1 MSATLAQARWLRAPE
16 SRRVLAAL
24 TAGGRP
30 ARFVGG
36 CVRDTLLDPGID
48 MPDLDLATPEL
59 PERVMALC
67 EAAGLKVI
75 PTGLRHGT
83 VTVHGGRHHYEVTTL
98 RRDVATD
105 RPACGGRVH
114 RRLRPGRGAPR
125 LHHQR
130 HELRRRGPALRPVRR
145 RGRPRAPAA
154 SASSA
159 TPPRRI
165 AEDYLRILRFFRFY
179 GRFGRPPAD
188 AAALAACRELAPGID
203 RLSGERVRQELLRLL
218 ETEGAVPA
226 LGLMRDTGVL
236 RRILP
241 EPPGFA
247 PLLRLATAWPD
258 ADAILRLSVLL
269 RSAGSDKAS
278 VEQTATRLR
287 LPARDRDRL
296 AALVRLPLPDPHAD
310 GRAHRYGILCARHR
324 PVPRPAPP
332 RRRPGRRRSV
342 FSPCRRGAGHRLAST
357 RVPAGRQRSPEPRH
371 PARPRARRS
380 PEACQALVGDP

>member
-1 MSATLAQARWLRAPE
+1 M
-16 SRRVLAAL
+16 
-24 TAGGRP
+24 
-30 ARFVGG
+30 
-36 CVRDTLLDPGID
+36 RDTLLDPGID
-48 MPDLDLATPEL
+48 MPDLDLATAEL

-105 RPACGGRVH
+105 GRHAVVAFTDDFVLDAARRDLTINAMSCDGEGRLFDPFEGEADLRAGRIRFVGDPA
-114 RRLRPGRGAPR
+114 
-125 LHHQR
+125 
-130 HELRRRGPALRPVRR
+130 
-145 RGRPRAPAA
+145 
-154 SASSA
+154 
-159 TPPRRI
+159 TRI
-165 AEDYLRILRFFRFY
+165 REDYLRILRFFRFY

-218 ETEGAVPA
+218 ETGGAVPA
-226 LGLMRDTGVL
+226 LELMRDTGVL

-278 VEQTATRLR
+278 VEQTASRLR
-287 LPARDRDRL
+287 LSARDRDRL
-296 AALVRLPLPDPHAD
+296 EALVRLPLPDPHAD

-332 RRRPGRRRSV
+332 RRRPGRRRSG